1 MKPSPASARV
11 SRLCR
16 AVVAAGCILGA
27 SALLAWAAPAYLD
40 PEWAR
45 RLAGA
50 LLGGVVVVYANAIPK
65 ALASRMRCAAPALE
79 QAARRFA
86 GWALVLGG
94 IGYMLAWLVAPLS
107 MAGTVGGLAL
117 GLGVTCAAL
126 GCIRIGA
133 RRAGN

>member
-1 MKPSPASARV
+1 MKPS
-11 SRLCR
+11 SRLSHLCR
-16 AVVAAGCILGA
+16 GVLAAACILGA

-40 PEWAR
+40 PEWAKR
-45 RLAGA
+45 FAGA
-50 LLGGVVVVYANAIPK
+50 LLGGVVVVYANAVPK
-65 ALASRMRCAAPALE
+65 ALAKRMRCASPGAD

-94 IGYMLAWLVAPLS
+94 LGYMLAWLAAPIGVAG
-107 MAGTVGGLAL
+107 MVGGLAL
-117 GLGVTCAAL
+117 GTAVTCAAL

>member
-1 MKPSPASARV
+1 MKPSPS
-11 SRLCR
+11 SRLSHLCR
-16 AVVAAGCILGA
+16 AVLAAACILGA
-27 SALLAWAAPAYLD
+27 SALLAWAAPSYLD

-50 LLGGVVVVYANAIPK
+50 LLGGIVVVYANAIPK
-65 ALASRMRCAAPALE
+65 ALATRMRCTSPAAD

-94 IGYMLAWLVAPLS
+94 LGYMLAWLLAPIGVAG
-107 MAGTVGGLAL
+107 MVGGLAL
-117 GLGVTCAAL
+117 GAAVSCAAL
-126 GCIRIGA
+126 GCIRISA

>member
-1 MKPSPASARV
+1 MKPSSQF
-11 SRLCR
+11 SQLCR
-16 AVVAAGCILGA
+16 AVLAASFILA
-27 SALLAWAAPAYLD
+27 AAAVLAWAAPAYLD

-45 RLAGA
+45 RLGGA

-65 ALASRMRCAAPALE
+65 ALAARTRCAPAVD

-94 IGYMLAWLVAPLS
+94 LGYMLAWLLAPLHL
-107 MAGTVGGLAL
+107 AGMIGGLTL
-117 GLGVTCAAL
+117 GAAVTCAAV

-133 RRAGN
+133 RQAGH

>member
-1 MKPSPASARV
+1 MQPSTP
-11 SRLCR
+11 SRFSHLCR
-16 AVVAAGCILGA
+16 AVLAAACILGA

-65 ALASRMRCAAPALE
+65 ALAARMRCASPAAD

-94 IGYMLAWLVAPLS
+94 LGYMLAWLAAPLHL
-107 MAGTVGGLAL
+107 AGMVGGLAL
-117 GLGVTCAAL
+117 GLAVTCAAL

-133 RRAGN
+133 RRAGQ

>member
-1 MKPSPASARV
+1 MKPS
-11 SRLCR
+11 SRLSHLCR
-16 AVVAAGCILGA
+16 AVLAAACILGA

-45 RLAGA
+45 RLAGV
-50 LLGGVVVVYANAIPK
+50 LLGAIVVVYANAIPK
-65 ALASRMRCAAPALE
+65 ALAARMRCASPGAD

-94 IGYMLAWLVAPLS
+94 LGYMLAWLAAPIGVAG
-107 MAGTVGGLAL
+107 MVGGLVL
-117 GLGVTCAAL
+117 GAAVTCAAL

-133 RRAGN
+133 RRAGS

>member
-1 MKPSPASARV
+1 MKPSPRFSQ
-11 SRLCR
+11 LCR
-16 AVVAAGCILGA
+16 AVLGALFILGA
-27 SALLAWAAPAYLD
+27 AGLIAWASPAWLD

-65 ALASRMRCAAPALE
+65 ALSKRMRCTSPAAD

-94 IGYMLAWLVAPLS
+94 LGYMLAWLAAPLHL
-107 MAGTVGGLAL
+107 AGMVGGLML
-117 GLGVTCAAL
+117 GLAVTCAAL

-133 RRAGN
+133 RHAGH

>member
-1 MKPSPASARV
+1 MKPSPS
-11 SRLCR
+11 SRLSHLCR
-16 AVVAAGCILGA
+16 AVLAAACILGA
-27 SALLAWAAPAYLD
+27 CALLAWAAPSYLD

-45 RLAGA
+45 RFSGA
-50 LLGGVVVVYANAIPK
+50 LLGVVVVVYANAIPK
-65 ALASRMRCAAPALE
+65 ALTARMRCASPGAD

-94 IGYMLAWLVAPLS
+94 LGYMLAWLAAPLGI
-107 MAGTVGGLAL
+107 AGMIGGLAL
-117 GLGVTCAAL
+117 GTAVTCAAL